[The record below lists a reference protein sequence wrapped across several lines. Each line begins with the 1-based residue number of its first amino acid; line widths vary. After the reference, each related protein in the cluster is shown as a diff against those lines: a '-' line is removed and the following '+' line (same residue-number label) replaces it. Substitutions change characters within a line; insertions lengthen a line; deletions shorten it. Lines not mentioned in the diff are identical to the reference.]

1 MIPIEHPI
9 VQILYKSVA
18 EKKGV
23 YVENSSYLVLV
34 EYEKDGASSCL
45 S

>member
-1 MIPIEHPI
+1 MIPIEHSFVP
-9 VQILYKSVA
+9 ILYKGVV

-23 YVENSSYLVLV
+23 YIENSSYLVLL
-34 EYEKDGASSCL
+34 EYENKGGSSCL

>member
-9 VQILYKSVA
+9 VQILYKNVA
-18 EKKGV
+18 EKKDV
-23 YVENSSYLVLV
+23 NVENSSYLVLV
-34 EYEKDGASSCL
+34 EYEKKSGSSCL